1 MKKKMGL
8 KDLKTK
14 LTILMV
20 DWVEKIES
28 LVCKR
33 CKKVVGLMVSEE
45 KNLQDLQ
52 YIDLKK
58 FGIWKWNSYL

>member
-1 MKKKMGL
+1 MGL

-14 LTILMV
+14 LTILII

-33 CKKVVGLMVSEE
+33 CKKVVGLMINEE
-45 KNLQDLQ
+45 KSLQDL
-52 YIDLKK
+52 
-58 FGIWKWNSYL
+58 